1 MATTIGEFLF
11 ALGFAPPDMK
21 PLQRASAAAQ
31 KALNEANKKVA
42 EGADDAADAIADAGK
57 KIDAVARKNAKSV
70 NGITVALEAVGQGA
84 RKAASEFLGAW
95 KDPEKLGESWK
106 KAIGDVRTA
115 AIGIAGAATAAA
127 AGVGAIVHSTAES
140 DAQLV
145 RWSTRLGISVREL
158 SRLEQAIVQVSGE
171 DGVDAMR
178 EGIQTLNENLGELA
192 TQGSGPAMEALRT
205 LGLSLSDLAGEETTV
220 QLEKLADALEGVDS
234 NAGGQAIL
242 ELLGGGDG
250 AKLLPFLREG
260 ADGMAALADEA
271 ERLGLVVDDEAAKG
285 SAAFAKELGLV
296 VAQVKAVA
304 ASVARELMP
313 VAREY
318 ISIAKAWIAENRE
331 LIRTKLREY
340 IEELIPKLV
349 SLVETVYKIATAAAG
364 LAQALGGMENALTV
378 AGVGFAALRVAAL
391 GIPGVMIAASAAI
404 AAGIVQL
411 GGYSDELDRI
421 RKQADELDG
430 RRRRMATGQ
439 AALDELD
446 KLAGEG
452 RLNELSDSEFESLSA
467 RARSA
472 AAVELGGAEN
482 VRGLQRQRLEKSIN
496 NQIGRYEASRGAQ
509 QAIAEERDAREKAS
523 SGDLRTRARKALA
536 ARNKSKRLG
545 LGEAGVDTALATF
558 QQTYRETGSVDAAA
572 DAAADKLDSLAGKG
586 KGSGSKK
593 VNTEE
598 AELLFGDELRR
609 LSSRNGGTPKA
620 VQAALEAAA
629 GSLKEGGNQDV
640 ARAAALGRLGGLVGK
655 DFGTGKSKD
664 PLLSEIFGKDVP
676 DVELSAIARGA
687 QPQVLISNITNT
699 LNLEAPITVNGAGDP
714 VVVGQAAASALKSE
728 FKLAL
733 SQASRTVKPVFAR

>member
-31 KALNEANKKVA
+31 RSLNEAQQKVA
-42 EGADDAADAIADAGK
+42 DGAEDASDAIAAAGK
-57 KIDAVARKNAKSV
+57 KIDAVARKNAKTIS
-70 NGITVALEAVGQGA
+70 GIDTALEAVAKGA
-84 RKAASEFLGAW
+84 RKSAREFFAAWS
-95 KDPEKLGESWK
+95 DSDKLGEAWK
-106 KAIGDVRTA
+106 TAITDARNA

-145 RWSTRLGISVREL
+145 RWSTRLGTSVREL
-158 SRLEQAIVQVSGE
+158 SRLEQAAAQVNGE
-171 DGVDAMR
+171 DGIDALR
-178 EGIQTLNENLGELA
+178 EGVQTLRENLGELA
-192 TQGSGPAMEALRT
+192 TQGSGPALESLRT
-205 LGLSLSDLAGEETTV
+205 LGLSLSDFEGKDAGAQLAT
-220 QLEKLADALEGVDS
+220 LADALGRVPND
-234 NAGGQAIL
+234 AGMQAIL

-250 AKLLPFLREG
+250 AKLLPLLREG
-260 ADGMAALADEA
+260 SAGMAALADEA

-285 SAAFAKELGLV
+285 SAAFAKELGQV
-296 VAQVKAVA
+296 VAMVKAVA

-318 ISIAKAWIAENRE
+318 IGIAKAWIAENRE
-331 LIRTKLREY
+331 LVRTKLREY
-340 IEELIPKLV
+340 IEELIPKLI
-349 SLVETVYKIATAAAG
+349 SFVETIYKIVTAAAS

-391 GIPGVMIAASAAI
+391 GIPGVMIAAAAAI

-411 GGYSDELDRI
+411 GGYSDELERI
-421 RKQADELDG
+421 RKQADELDA
-430 RRRRMATGQ
+430 RQRRMVTGT
-439 AALDELD
+439 AALEELE
-446 KLAGEG
+446 KLASSG
-452 RLNELSDSEFESLSA
+452 RLAELSDEEFESLSA

-472 AAVELGGAEN
+472 SAVELGGAEN
-482 VRGLQRQRLEKSIN
+482 VRGLARVRQEKATNRNLRFLEEQRGK
-496 NQIGRYEASRGAQ
+496 QIVA
-509 QAIAEERDAREKAS
+509 AETATEREKAS
-523 SGDLRTRARKALA
+523 NGSLRDKARKALA

-545 LGEAGVDTALATF
+545 LGESGVDTALATF

-572 DAAADKLDSLAGKG
+572 DAAADKLDSLAGSG
-586 KGSGSKK
+586 KSGGAKK
-593 VNTEE
+593 IDTSTADE
-598 AELLFGDELRR
+598 LFGDEIRR
-609 LSSRNGGTPKA
+609 LATREGVGAAGVRSS
-620 VQAALEAAA
+620 LEAAA
-629 GSLKEGGNQDV
+629 GSLKEGAAKDV
-640 ARAAALGRLGGLVGK
+640 ARAAALGRLGGLAGK
-655 DFGTGKSKD
+655 DLSPAKGKD